1 MGTAT
6 DNPSQFS
13 HSAERA
19 EACSDIVFY
28 LSGPLH
34 SCQEPE
40 KGGGGKERQRERQ
53 GCWSEGWEREK
64 KKKKK
69 DGELRGERA
78 VRAKQSNRK
87 RGRQLGSK
95 KKKKSKTKQGG
106 R

>member
-34 SCQEPE
+34 SCQEL
-40 KGGGGKERQRERQ
+40 EREEERER
-53 GCWSEGWEREK
+53 EREVVGQRVEERE
-64 KKKKK
+64 KK
-69 DGELRGERA
+69 DGELRRD
-78 VRAKQSNRK
+78 RAK
-87 RGRQLGSK
+87 
-95 KKKKSKTKQGG
+95 
-106 R
+106 